1 MYESI
6 RTRTK
11 EHEMVLEILFGITII
26 STLTL
31 GYTTYNQM
39 QKVERLESWVEEFS
53 QRILDTKK
61 ILDILDSEGK
71 FESDDEIGT
80 VFEGIQET
88 VNELNKITE
97 KDI

>member
-1 MYESI
+1 
-6 RTRTK
+6 
-11 EHEMVLEILFGITII
+11 MVLEILFGITII

-97 KDI
+97 KHI

>member
-1 MYESI
+1 
-6 RTRTK
+6 
-11 EHEMVLEILFGITII
+11 MVLEILFGITII

-39 QKVERLESWVEEFS
+39 QKVERLETWVEEFS
-53 QRILDTKK
+53 QRIIDTKQ
-61 ILDILDSEGK
+61 ILDVLDSEGK